1 MKIFRKNDFI
11 IRKCKNKDVL
21 DLGCI
26 EHDHFRDRIDDGSWV
41 HMNIKKIARSIIGID
56 LLKEYIPELNSQGYK
71 IYYGDVEKLSDV
83 SELKGKKFDV
93 IVAGDLIEHLFNQG
107 LFLDSIKPFC
117 TAETELIITT
127 PNCFSTHFFI
137 PHLWKGV
144 EPNRD
149 DHTLWH
155 SARTL
160 RQLLLMKG
168 YKITELH
175 FRNDQIINGIRPFFR
190 VMFKRIF
197 PHTSHGLIVVARIDK

>member
-1 MKIFRKNDFI
+1 M
-11 IRKCKNKDVL
+11 KCKNKNVL

-26 EHDHFRDRIDDGSWV
+26 EHDHFRDRIQLGQWL
-41 HMNIKKIARSIIGID
+41 HMNIKKTAGSLIGID
-56 LLKEYIPELNSQGYK
+56 LLKEYIPELTSQGYQ
-71 IYYGDVEKLSDV
+71 IYYGDVEKLNDIKEIS
-83 SELKGKKFDV
+83 GKKFDV

-117 TAETELIITT
+117 TSETEIIITT

-137 PHLWKGV
+137 PNFFKGT

-160 RQLLLMKG
+160 RQVLQMKG
-168 YKITELH
+168 YRISEQYY
-175 FRNDQIINGIRPFFR
+175 RNEQVINGIRPFFR
-190 VMFKRIF
+190 VMLKKLL
-197 PHTSHGLIVVARIDK
+197 PHTSHGLIVVAKIAT